1 MSQYITNVHLAAG
14 MTSEACE
21 HDLLLPSEADR
32 RLPHI
37 SGLFHNSQTVLLT
50 GRAMLHL
57 LKASNNPLY
66 TYDVWQQIAITMD
79 LPTAEDYEG

>member
-21 HDLLLPSEADR
+21 HDLLLTSEVDR

-37 SGLFHNSQTVLLT
+37 IGLFHNSQLVLLT
-50 GRAMLHL
+50 GRAILHL
-57 LKASNNPLY
+57 LKASNNAFY
-66 TYDVWQQIAITMD
+66 TYDVWQQIAITIN